1 MGNKNH
7 GEEIIWN
14 NLLRLKISKVDL
26 EKMKPILAKLFVDKL
41 KDAYRHLEL
50 AEKVEN
56 GEVKTDIDA
65 ATYHEWQEQEAR
77 DANTLLTVMCALY
90 GEDWKADF
98 NSL

>member
-1 MGNKNH
+1 MGNKNYE
-7 GEEIIWN
+7 EEIIRS
-14 NLLRLKISKVDL
+14 NLLCLKISKVDL

-65 ATYHEWQEQEAR
+65 ATYHELQEQEAR
-77 DANTLLTVMCALY
+77 DANTLLAVMCALY